1 MNSNIIKKLINMNK
15 NKYLKINFRRKPDNE
30 KKKQKG

>member
-1 MNSNIIKKLINMNK
+1 MNK

-30 KKKQKG
+30 KKKQKGWLILFDDH